1 MESLKRY
8 LDHLLPLADDEWQSF
23 SSLFSEERLE
33 KGAYFSIDNRV
44 ETKLGFLLNGVV
56 RAFYRNS
63 SGIEYNK
70 TFFIDNEF
78 FGAYASLVTKQP
90 NHIHIQALTDCRILT
105 AHYSQ
110 ITELFRPHR
119 NIETLARLTA
129 EGFYI
134 AKEKREIEIVLL
146 QADERYR
153 LFKEEYPNIENLI
166 PQYHIASYLGI
177 TPTQLSRIR
186 AKKS

>member
-1 MESLKRY
+1 LESLKLY
-8 LDHLLPLADDEWQSF
+8 LDQILPIADEEWQSF

-33 KGAYFSIDNRV
+33 KGEDFSMSNRV
-44 ETKLGFLLNGVV
+44 ETKIGFLLNGVV

-63 SGIEYNK
+63 NGIEYNK
-70 TFFIDNEF
+70 TFFTDPSF
-78 FGAYASLVTKQP
+78 FGAYAALVTKQT

-110 ITELFRPHR
+110 ITQLFRPYR
-119 NIETLARLTA
+119 NIETLARLIA
-129 EGFYI
+129 EQFYI
-134 AKEKREIEIVLL
+134 AKEKREIGIVLL